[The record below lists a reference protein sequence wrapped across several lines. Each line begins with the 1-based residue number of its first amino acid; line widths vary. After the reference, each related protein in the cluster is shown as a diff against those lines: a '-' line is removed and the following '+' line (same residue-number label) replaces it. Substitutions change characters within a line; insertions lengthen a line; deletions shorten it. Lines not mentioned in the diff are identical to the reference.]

1 MRTNLLHF
9 SFVIDEDGSALVPL
23 LFCERFGLC
32 VESVLRSRLP
42 EDLDTCS
49 RGYHCHHDDQGQ
61 PVELVVF
68 DAIHL
73 VDVGATNGGGQVT
86 RPDICAAARRL
97 IVILLTKGSYK

>member
-9 SFVIDEDGSALVPL
+9 SFVIDEDGPALVPL

-32 VESVLRSRLP
+32 VERVLRSRLT
-42 EDLDTCS
+42 EDLDTCCRS
-49 RGYHCHHDDQGQ
+49 YHCHHDDQGQ
-61 PVELVVF
+61 PVERVVF

-73 VDVGATNGGGQVT
+73 VDVGGGEVT